1 MKNLMV
7 FVSLTLGCAQSKF
20 VGADEDT
27 GVDAL
32 VCNGLPAIDHD
43 EINDPQPN
51 NAPVTLEVEVIGD
64 PTPGCEAIMPNSVT
78 LFYKAQ
84 RAQEYSQTRML
95 TQDDFSF
102 SATISP
108 AEMTGSKMLYYFKAV
123 AGLDRV
129 SEEPEGSKDDDRNTF
144 NFIVSI

>member
-20 VGADEDT
+20 VGQEDDT

-43 EINDPQPN
+43 ELNDPQPDD
-51 NAPVTLEVEVIGD
+51 APVTLEVEVVGD
-64 PTPGCEAIMPNSVT
+64 PTPGCEAIMPSNVT

-84 RAQEYSQTRML
+84 GGQEYAQTRMS

-108 AEMTGSKMLYYFKAV
+108 VDMTGSKILYYFKAI
-123 AGLDRV
+123 ARLDRV
-129 SEEPEGSKDDDRNTF
+129 NEEPEGSKDDDRNTF
-144 NFIVSI
+144 SFNRSL